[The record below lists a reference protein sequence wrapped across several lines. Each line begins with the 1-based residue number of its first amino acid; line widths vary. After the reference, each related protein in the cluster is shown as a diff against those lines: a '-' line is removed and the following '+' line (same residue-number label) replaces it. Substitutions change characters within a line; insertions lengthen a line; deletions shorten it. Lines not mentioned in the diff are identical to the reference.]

1 MNHSA
6 LGDFFRKILY
16 IPFLLIFGVNLL
28 AFSPMFDYR
37 EFHYSPFR
45 YSELKFLRE
54 EVNDMD

>member
-1 MNHSA
+1 MRFISM
-6 LGDFFRKILY
+6 LTPIT
-16 IPFLLIFGVNLL
+16 V
-28 AFSPMFDYR
+28 MMQDYR